1 MKNVN
6 FRVRGDTYMGY
17 FTIKDTKSAQF
28 EEKKSVF
35 IGSIK
40 RVAAENEAKDFIKE
54 VKSKNKEARHN
65 VYAYIIGEN
74 FGIQRYSD
82 DGEPQGTGGI
92 PVLDVIKKNG
102 ITDTVIVVTRYFGGI
117 LLGKGGL
124 VRAYSKAA
132 SMAVKTGG
140 IVEKVKGCVL
150 EIVINYDMVDRIKYL
165 FEKNL
170 WFIEDMDYKDKV
182 KLTMYAPVETVTKIE
197 KSTIETTSGKC
208 EVIVGDEDYYF
219 KMDNRLFRTC

>member
-1 MKNVN
+1 MKNLN
-6 FRVRGDTYMGY
+6 FIVRGDNYMAY
-17 FTIKDTKSAQF
+17 FTIKNTKSAQF

-40 RVAAENEAKDFIKE
+40 RVTNENEAKKFINE
-54 VKSKNKEARHN
+54 VRNKNKEARHN
-65 VYAYIIGEN
+65 VYAYVIGEN

-132 SMAVKTGG
+132 SMAVKEGG

-150 EIVINYDMVDRIKYL
+150 EIIINYDMVDRIKYL

-170 WFIEDMDYKDKV
+170 WFIENMDYKDKV
-182 KLTMYAPVETVTKIE
+182 KLTMYAPVDIVTKVE
-197 KSTIETTSGKC
+197 NSVIETTNGKC
-208 EVIVGDEDYYF
+208 EVIDGDEDYYF
-219 KMDNRLFRTC
+219 KMDNRLFTTC